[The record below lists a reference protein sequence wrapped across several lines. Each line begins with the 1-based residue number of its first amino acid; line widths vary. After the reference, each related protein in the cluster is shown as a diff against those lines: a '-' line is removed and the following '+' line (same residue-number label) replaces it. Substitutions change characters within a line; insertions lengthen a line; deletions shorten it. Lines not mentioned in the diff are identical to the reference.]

1 MYPLDLLWEIKG
13 LCKAG
18 VPNLRDLMPDDL
30 RWRWCNHN
38 DRNKVH
44 NKCVLESSQIHPHSQ
59 GHGKTVCYKSSPWCQ
74 NGCEVLIKG
83 LFLHVLGGLPEDG
96 QQLLALLEAP
106 PNEEN
111 CPAWRGC
118 IQRWSS
124 AGFSRSTPLNPTQD
138 SDRLQERLL
147 FRGLRESSSSSAQ
160 SNFHH
165 SSATVTEKHSLIKFC
180 SNLCLGV
187 CCPGSPIWDSHQ
199 ETDFIGA

>member
-18 VPNLRDLMPDDL
+18 VPSLWDLMPDDL
-30 RWRWCNHN
+30 RWSWCNNN

-74 NGCEVLIKG
+74 NGCELLIKG
-83 LFLHVLGGLPEDG
+83 LFLYVLGGLPEDG

-124 AGFSRSTPLNPTQD
+124 AGFSRSTPLNPTQIQMG
-138 SDRLQERLL
+138 SKSISFSGACMKAHLPLPNPISITPLPQLQK
-147 FRGLRESSSSSAQ
+147 
-160 SNFHH
+160 N
-165 SSATVTEKHSLIKFC
+165 T
-180 SNLCLGV
+180 
-187 CCPGSPIWDSHQ
+187 P
-199 ETDFIGA
+199 